1 MRVIRANKTEQKSA
15 TKEQQQLAWSLQAEL
30 EATIRAQ
37 NVKRY
42 AACVANKQALFEDE
56 VDAHGSTSRQ

>member
-15 TKEQQQLAWSLQAEL
+15 TKLQQQLEWKLQVEL

-56 VDAHGSTSRQ
+56 VDAYGSTSR